1 MSAQTASQSPS
12 RTGEQSNQSS
22 ALSRRTSVPSLP
34 SLLLD
39 PLGLFGAGPF
49 SVLQRL
55 QEDMAR
61 NITSSARS
69 EDPTSAVW
77 VPPIEVNYRDGNLE
91 VVAELPGL
99 RNEDVTVEI
108 NNNVLVIQGERK
120 EERESNE
127 GGVRRTERRYG
138 RFYRAITLPDGA
150 DTANARAE
158 VGDGVLRINIPVP
171 QAQSNNRQIEVQS
184 SPSANQPQ
192 SSSQGNQRST
202 GSGTSTSDKAA

>member
-1 MSAQTASQSPS
+1 
-12 RTGEQSNQSS
+12 
-22 ALSRRTSVPSLP
+22 
-34 SLLLD
+34 
-39 PLGLFGAGPF
+39 
-49 SVLQRL
+49 
-55 QEDMAR
+55 MAR

-184 SPSANQPQ
+184 RPSANQPQ
-192 SSSQGNQRST
+192 SSSQGDKRST